1 MTMFETDVD
10 DDVNDDD
17 DVIDNECDEE
27 YLNGGVDQVIDD
39 VMMTHVVVIT
49 MSMTVNKNDDD
60 VDDRNDRSHKK
71 FNNDSLISNK

>member
-1 MTMFETDVD
+1 MRNIT
-10 DDVNDDD
+10 
-17 DVIDNECDEE
+17 
-27 YLNGGVDQVIDD
+27 DQVIDD

-60 VDDRNDRSHKK
+60 VNDRNDRSHEK